1 MFELEMAGAL
11 EIRDEEK
18 AALAARIG
26 CRMERT

>member
-1 MFELEMAGAL
+1 MFELETADAL

-26 CRMERT
+26 HRMERA